1 MTLVV
6 GIVHTFHSLTV
17 DADRSAGMVKGAHIR
32 VLAPVGKAVAAGLPA
47 GVRMLASHH
56 DITLAAAIVL
66 IIAAVLHTTF

>member
-1 MTLVV
+1 MALVV

-17 DADRSAGMVKGAHIR
+17 DTDRSTGMIEGTDIR

-47 GVRMLASHH
+47 GVRVLASHH
-56 DITLAAAIVL
+56 DIALAAAIIL